1 MEKTIRK
8 LFDEPTF
15 YDIYNIMTK
24 KTAVV
29 AMSGGVDSSTACLL
43 LKEQGYRVIGVT
55 MKLWDSAKC
64 YSEEVSMK
72 SCCSPDD
79 LTDARK
85 VASQLKIPYYVL
97 NFENEFKKNVI
108 EYFCNEY
115 AYAGTPSPCILC
127 NQKLKFNLLLNRV
140 KDEFKADYLAT
151 GHYAQIVHNVETN
164 KYELHKGKDNLKD
177 QSYFLWGLNQE
188 ALALILL
195 PVGKYNKK
203 EIREIASDAGL
214 IVSTKKDSQEICFIP
229 DNDYSNFLIK
239 YGNCIP
245 RPGKIV
251 DETGNVLGTHKG
263 LFYYTIGQRKGIG
276 VFSREPLYVIELD
289 FKRNLLIVGKNES
302 LYCDT
307 LIAENVVWCDDMQI
321 NDGMVIKAKIRS
333 RSPESEAKLYFIN
346 NNKIKLV
353 FFTSQRAITPGQA
366 VVFYDGDKVLGG
378 GWIK

>member
-1 MEKTIRK
+1 M
-8 LFDEPTF
+8 
-15 YDIYNIMTK
+15 K
-24 KTAVV
+24 KTVVV

-43 LKEQGYRVIGVT
+43 LKEQGYRVIGIT
-55 MKLWDSAKC
+55 MKLWDSAEC

-97 NFENEFKKNVI
+97 NYENEFKKNVI

-115 AYAGTPSPCILC
+115 AYAKTPSPCILC

-151 GHYAQIVHNVETN
+151 GHYAQIIYNVETD

-177 QSYFLWGLNQE
+177 QSYFLWGLDQE
-188 ALALILL
+188 SLASILL

-203 EIREIASDAGL
+203 EIREIASNAGL
-214 IVSTKKDSQEICFIP
+214 IVSAKKDSQEICFIP
-229 DNDYSNFLIK
+229 DNNYSNFLIK
-239 YGNCIP
+239 YGKCKP
-245 RPGKIV
+245 KPGKIV
-251 DETGNVLGTHKG
+251 DANGKVLGTHKG
-263 LFYYTIGQRKGIG
+263 LIYYTIGQRKGLGI
-276 VFSREPLYVIELD
+276 FSREPLYAAKLD
-289 FKRNLLIVGKNES
+289 FKNNLLVIGKNES
-302 LYCDT
+302 LLSDN
-307 LIAENVVWCDDMQI
+307 LIAENVIWCDGTSI
-321 NDGMVIKAKIRS
+321 NDGMAIKAKIRS
-333 RSPESEAKLYFIN
+333 RSPETEAKLYLID

-353 FFTSQRAITPGQA
+353 FSTLQRAITPGQA

-378 GWIK
+378 GWIKGDL